1 MDRLDPELVDEIE
14 NALHEVLPKIANRL
28 RAGQFPVIN
37 ANPEC
42 GKWCPYSTVCRVG
55 QVRSVETER
64 QKVWSL
70 SQQ

>member
-1 MDRLDPELVDEIE
+1 MLDPGLVSEIE
-14 NALHEVLPKIANRL
+14 STLNEVLPKIAHRL

-55 QVRSVETER
+55 QVRSVEFDR

-70 SQQ
+70 SQE